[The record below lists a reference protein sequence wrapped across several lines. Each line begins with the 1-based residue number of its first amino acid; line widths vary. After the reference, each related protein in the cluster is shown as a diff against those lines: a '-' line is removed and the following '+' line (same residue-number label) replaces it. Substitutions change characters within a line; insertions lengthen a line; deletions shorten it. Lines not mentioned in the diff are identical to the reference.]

1 MVASVRRQN
10 FYSRPVFDARLLM
23 TMLGVEFEFEWQ
35 VPDVPA
41 GESVFLLVQTPAE
54 KYTVVNFRE
63 VRHDQTFGFYRQYRQ
78 FDDSG
83 ATLGDPIAIEP
94 MRGDTDVPSAAIAR
108 PITGVVVDVND
119 AFSRIPLW
127 GAAGVGNRQGAGG
140 LAADTGVRVIP
151 PGAVVLLEFENQSPD
166 PAYWYAYFKQWE
178 AVQGAIPE
186 PNDL

>member
-23 TMLGVEFEFEWQ
+23 TVLGVEFEFEWQ
-35 VPDVPA
+35 VAAVPA
-41 GESVFLLVQTPAE
+41 GESVFLLVQTPTE

-63 VRHDQTFGFYRQYRQ
+63 VRHNQTFGFYRQYRQ

-119 AFSRIPLW
+119 AFSNIPLW
-127 GAAGVGNRQGAGG
+127 GAAGQANRQ
-140 LAADTGVRVIP
+140 
-151 PGAVVLLEFENQSPD
+151 GAVVLLEFENQSLD